1 MRNPLHKRFPRDL
14 RDEIGKYL
22 VIFLFLLGMISA
34 ASGFLVASGSMAAAY
49 DESFEKYHIEDGNFE
64 LAAEAEPELLDE
76 LEQEGEVTIYPN
88 WYVEEETKEVESTLR
103 IFKDRTEVDLICLMK
118 GKMPEKE
125 NEIAI
130 DRMYADN
137 NDLAV
142 GDRLTVGGK
151 ELEITGFV
159 ALSDYSALF
168 SNAQDMMFDAMKFG
182 VAVMTDEGMDDFGTD
197 KLHYSYSWLYETAP
211 ADDTEAKEMGEDF
224 MKIFSG
230 KAIVANFL
238 PQYRNQAIR
247 FTGDDIKGDNAAMTV
262 FLYLVM
268 VIISFIF
275 AITTSNTVMKESMVI
290 GTLRASGYSRGELLR
305 HYMTMPMLV
314 TLVAAIAGNILGYTW
329 MKGFFA
335 DMYYGSYSLPTYV
348 TLWNGDAFV
357 KTTIIPMIILFLI
370 TLAVLWEKL
379 SLSPLRFMR
388 RDLSR
393 RKKKKAFRLNTKIK
407 IMTRFRLR
415 IIFQNLPNYITIVI
429 GIFFANAILLFG
441 SMFGPLLDN
450 FEKDIT
456 GSMICE
462 RQYVLKLPVETAND
476 QAEKYCAGSLK
487 TLEDSL
493 QSEEITVYGVD
504 DDSRY
509 LELEK
514 QNEGIAVSNAY
525 AEKHKL
531 HVGDN
536 IILEQ
541 TYGEKEY
548 SFQVSE
554 IVYYPAALAI
564 FMPREEFNET
574 FDKDE
579 GYFNGY
585 FSNETLDDID
595 DRMIATVITK
605 DDLTK
610 TSRQLRI
617 SMGNLMVIFQAF
629 GVVMFMMII
638 YLLAKIIIEK
648 NAQSISMTKILGY
661 NNSEING
668 LYVTVTSIV
677 VLISIGVTIPLAN
690 YLMKTLCVVIFREY
704 SGYLAYHASYSV
716 FVEMLILGVAAYAV
730 VAWILMRKVKKV
742 PLAEALKNS
751 E

>member
-34 ASGFLVASGSMAAAY
+34 TSGFLVASGSMSAAY
-49 DESFEKYHIEDGNFE
+49 DESFEKYNIEDGNFE
-64 LAAEAEPELLDE
+64 LAAEAEPELLEE
-76 LEQEGEVTIYPN
+76 LEQEGKVTIYPN

-103 IFKDRTEVDLICLMK
+103 IFKDRTDVDLICLMK

-137 NDLAV
+137 NNLAV

-168 SNAQDMMFDAMKFG
+168 SNAQDMMFDAVKFG
-182 VAVMTDEGMDDFGTD
+182 VAIMTEEGMDDFGTD
-197 KLHYSYSWLYETAP
+197 KLHYSYSWLYEKAP

-348 TLWNGDAFV
+348 TLWNGEAFV

-370 TLAVLWEKL
+370 TLTVLWEKL

-462 RQYVLKLPVETAND
+462 RQYVLKMPVETAND

-493 QSEEITVYGVD
+493 QSEEITVYGVEE
-504 DDSRY
+504 DSRY

-514 QNEGIAVSNAY
+514 QDEGIAVSNAY

-536 IILEQ
+536 ITLKQ
-541 TYGEKEY
+541 TYGEREY

-564 FMPREEFNET
+564 FMPRAEYNEI

-579 GYFNGY
+579 EYFNGY
-585 FSNETLDDID
+585 FSNETLEDID

-716 FVEMLILGVAAYAV
+716 FLEMLILGVAAYAV

>member
-34 ASGFLVASGSMAAAY
+34 ASGFLVASGSMSAAY
-49 DESFEKYHIEDGNFE
+49 DESFEKYNIEDGNFE
-64 LAAEAEPELLDE
+64 LAAEAEPELLEE
-76 LEQEGEVTIYPN
+76 LEQEGKVTIYPN
-88 WYVEEETKEVESTLR
+88 WYIEEETKEVESTLR
-103 IFKDRTEVDLICLMK
+103 IFKDRTDVDLICLMK

-197 KLHYSYSWLYETAP
+197 KLHYSYSWLYEKAP

-462 RQYVLKLPVETAND
+462 RQYVLKLPVETENS

-487 TLEDSL
+487 TLEGSL
-493 QSEEITVYGVD
+493 QSEEITVYGVEE
-504 DDSRY
+504 DSRY

-514 QNEGIAVSNAY
+514 QDEGIAVSNAY

-536 IILEQ
+536 ITLKQ
-541 TYGEKEY
+541 TYGEREY
-548 SFQVSE
+548 SFEVSE

-564 FMPREEFNET
+564 FMPRAEYNEI

-579 GYFNGY
+579 EYFNGY
-585 FSNETLDDID
+585 FSNETLEDID

>member
-22 VIFLFLLGMISA
+22 VIFLFLLGMIGA
-34 ASGFLVASGSMAAAY
+34 TSGFLVASGSMSAAY
-49 DESFEKYHIEDGNFE
+49 DESFEKYNIEDGNFE
-64 LAAEAEPELLDE
+64 LAAEAEPELLEE
-76 LEQEGEVTIYPN
+76 LEQEGKVKIYPN
-88 WYVEEETKEVESTLR
+88 WYIEEETKEVESTLR

-197 KLHYSYSWLYETAP
+197 KLHYSYSWLYEKAP

-450 FEKDIT
+450 FENDIT

-462 RQYVLKLPVETAND
+462 RQYVLKMPVETENS

-487 TLEDSL
+487 TLEGSL
-493 QSEEITVYGVD
+493 QSEEITVYGVEE
-504 DDSRY
+504 DSRY

-514 QNEGIAVSNAY
+514 QDEGIAVSNAY

-536 IILEQ
+536 ITLKQ
-541 TYGEKEY
+541 TYGEREY
-548 SFQVSE
+548 SFEVSE
-554 IVYYPAALAI
+554 IVYYPAAHAI
-564 FMPREEFNET
+564 FMPRAEYNEI

-579 GYFNGY
+579 EYFNGY
-585 FSNETLDDID
+585 FSNETLEDID

-617 SMGNLMVIFQAF
+617 SMGNMMVIFQVF

>member
-64 LAAEAEPELLDE
+64 LAAEAEPELLEE

-348 TLWNGDAFV
+348 TLWNGEAFV

-370 TLAVLWEKL
+370 TLTVLWEKL

-415 IIFQNLPNYITIVI
+415 IIFQNLPNYITIVV

-704 SGYLAYHASYSV
+704 SGYLAYHASYYV
-716 FVEMLILGVAAYAV
+716 FLEMLILGVAAYAV

-742 PLAEALKNS
+742 PLAEALKNN

>member
-34 ASGFLVASGSMAAAY
+34 TSGFLVASGSMSAAY
-49 DESFEKYHIEDGNFE
+49 DESFEKYNIEDGNFE
-64 LAAEAEPELLDE
+64 LAAEAEPELLEE
-76 LEQEGEVTIYPN
+76 LEREGKVKIYPN
-88 WYVEEETKEVESTLR
+88 WYIEEETKEVESTLR

-197 KLHYSYSWLYETAP
+197 KLHYSYSWLYEKAP

-290 GTLRASGYSRGELLR
+290 GTLRASGYSRGELLG

-450 FEKDIT
+450 FENDIT

-462 RQYVLKLPVETAND
+462 RQYVLKMPVETENS

-487 TLEDSL
+487 TLEGSL
-493 QSEEITVYGVD
+493 QSEEITVYGVEE
-504 DDSRY
+504 DSRY

-514 QNEGIAVSNAY
+514 QDEGIAVSNAY

-536 IILEQ
+536 ITLKQ
-541 TYGEKEY
+541 TYGEREY
-548 SFQVSE
+548 SFEVSE

-564 FMPREEFNET
+564 FMPRAEYNEI

-579 GYFNGY
+579 EYFNGY
-585 FSNETLDDID
+585 FSNETLEDID

-617 SMGNLMVIFQAF
+617 SMGNMMVIFQVF

>member
-64 LAAEAEPELLDE
+64 LAAEAEPELLEE

-103 IFKDRTEVDLICLMK
+103 IFKDRTDVDLVCLMK

-137 NDLAV
+137 NNLAV

-168 SNAQDMMFDAMKFG
+168 SNAQDMMFDAVKFG
-182 VAVMTDEGMDDFGTD
+182 VAIMTEEGMDDFGTD
-197 KLHYSYSWLYETAP
+197 KLHYSYSWLYEKAP

-415 IIFQNLPNYITIVI
+415 IIFQNLPNYITIVV

-462 RQYVLKLPVETAND
+462 KQYVLKMPVETENS

-487 TLEDSL
+487 TLEGSL
-493 QSEEITVYGVD
+493 QSEEITVYGVEE
-504 DDSRY
+504 DSRY

-514 QNEGIAVSNAY
+514 QDEGIAVSNAY

-536 IILEQ
+536 ITLKQ
-541 TYGEKEY
+541 TYGEREY
-548 SFQVSE
+548 SFEVSE

-564 FMPREEFNET
+564 FMPRAEYNEI

-579 GYFNGY
+579 EYFNGY
-585 FSNETLDDID
+585 FSNETLEDID

-716 FVEMLILGVAAYAV
+716 FAEMLLLGVAAYAV

>member
-14 RDEIGKYL
+14 REEIGKYL
-22 VIFLFLLGMISA
+22 VIFLFLLGMIGA
-34 ASGFLVASGSMAAAY
+34 TSGFLVASGSMSAAY
-49 DESFEKYHIEDGNFE
+49 DDSFEKYNIEDGNFE
-64 LAAEAEPELLDE
+64 LAAEAEPELLEE
-76 LEQEGEVTIYPN
+76 LEQKGEVRIYPN
-88 WYVEEETKEVESTLR
+88 WYIEEETAEVESTLR
-103 IFKDRTEVDLICLMK
+103 IFEDRTDVDLVCLMK
-118 GKMPEKE
+118 GRMPEKD

-137 NDLAV
+137 NDLTI
-142 GDRLTVGGK
+142 GDRLTVGGR
-151 ELEITGFV
+151 ELEVTGLV

-168 SNAQDMMFDAMKFG
+168 SNAQDMMFDAMQFG
-182 VAVMTDEGMDDFGTD
+182 VAIMTEAGVDDFGTD
-197 KLHYSYSWLYETAP
+197 KLHYSYSWLYEKAP

-224 MKIFSG
+224 LKTLSG
-230 KAIVANFL
+230 KAVVTNFL

-247 FTGDDIKGDNAAMTV
+247 FTGDDIKGDNMAMTV

-268 VIISFIF
+268 VIISFVF

-314 TLVAAIAGNILGYTW
+314 TLVAAIIGNVLGYTW

-348 TLWNGDAFV
+348 TLWNGEAFV
-357 KTTIIPMIILFLI
+357 KTTIIPLIILFLI
-370 TLAVLWEKL
+370 TFFVLWEKL

-393 RKKKKAFRLNTKIK
+393 RKKKKAFRLNTGIR

-441 SMFGPLLDN
+441 CMFGPLLDN

-456 GSMICE
+456 GNLICE
-462 RQYVLKLPVETAND
+462 QQYVLKMPVETENS
-476 QAEKYCAGSLK
+476 QAEEYCAGSLK

-493 QSEEITVYGVD
+493 KSEEITVYGVEK
-504 DDSRY
+504 DSRY
-509 LELEK
+509 LDLK
-514 QNEGIAVSNAY
+514 KPDEGVAVSNAY

-531 HVGDN
+531 HTGDS
-536 IILEQ
+536 ITLKE
-541 TYGEKEY
+541 TYGEREY

-554 IVYYPAALAI
+554 ILYYPAALAI
-564 FMPREEFNET
+564 FMPREEFNEI

-579 GYFNGY
+579 EYFNGY

-595 DRMIATVITK
+595 DRMVATVITK

-610 TSRQLRI
+610 TSRQLRL
-617 SMGNLMVIFQAF
+617 SMGNMMVIFLVF
-629 GVVMFMMII
+629 GVIMFMMII

-661 NNSEING
+661 NDYEING

-677 VLISIGVTIPLAN
+677 VLLSIVVTIPLAN
-690 YLMKTLCVVIFREY
+690 YLMKTLCVAIFREY
-704 SGYLAYHASYSV
+704 AGYLAYHVSYSV
-716 FVEMLILGVAAYAV
+716 FVEMLLLGIAAYAV
-730 VAWILMRKVKKV
+730 VAWVLMRKVKRI
-742 PLAEALKNS
+742 PLAEALKNN

>member
-34 ASGFLVASGSMAAAY
+34 TSGFLVASGSMSAAY
-49 DESFEKYHIEDGNFE
+49 DESFEKYNIEDGNFE
-64 LAAEAEPELLDE
+64 LAAEAEPELLEE
-76 LEQEGEVTIYPN
+76 LEQEGKVTIYPN
-88 WYVEEETKEVESTLR
+88 WYIEEETKEVESTLR
-103 IFKDRTEVDLICLMK
+103 IFKDRTDVDLICLMK

-197 KLHYSYSWLYETAP
+197 KLHYSYSWLYEKAP

-348 TLWNGDAFV
+348 TLWNGEAFV

-450 FEKDIT
+450 FENDIT

-462 RQYVLKLPVETAND
+462 RQYVLKMPVETAND

-504 DDSRY
+504 DDSHY

-536 IILEQ
+536 ITLKQ
-541 TYGEKEY
+541 TYGEREY
-548 SFQVSE
+548 SFEVSE

-564 FMPREEFNET
+564 FMPRAEYNEI

-585 FSNETLDDID
+585 FSNETLEDID

-716 FVEMLILGVAAYAV
+716 FAEMLLLGVAAYAV

>member
-34 ASGFLVASGSMAAAY
+34 TSGFLVASGSMSAAY
-49 DESFEKYHIEDGNFE
+49 DESFEKYNIEDGNFE
-64 LAAEAEPELLDE
+64 LAAEAEPELLEE
-76 LEQEGEVTIYPN
+76 LEQEGKVTIYPN

-103 IFKDRTEVDLICLMK
+103 IFKDRTDVDLICLMK

-137 NDLAV
+137 NNLAV

-168 SNAQDMMFDAMKFG
+168 SNAQDMMFDAVKFG
-182 VAVMTDEGMDDFGTD
+182 VAIMTEEGMDDFGTD
-197 KLHYSYSWLYETAP
+197 KLHYSYSWLYEKAP

-348 TLWNGDAFV
+348 TLWNGEAFV

-370 TLAVLWEKL
+370 TLTVLWEKL

-462 RQYVLKLPVETAND
+462 RQYVLKMPVETAND

-493 QSEEITVYGVD
+493 QSEEITVYGVEE
-504 DDSRY
+504 DSRY

-514 QNEGIAVSNAY
+514 QDEGIAVSNAY

-536 IILEQ
+536 ITLKQ
-541 TYGEKEY
+541 TYGEREY

-564 FMPREEFNET
+564 FMPRAEYNEI

-579 GYFNGY
+579 EYFNGY
-585 FSNETLDDID
+585 FSNETLEDID

-690 YLMKTLCVVIFREY
+690 YLMKTLCIVIFREY

>member
-34 ASGFLVASGSMAAAY
+34 ASGCLVASGSMSAAY
-49 DESFEKYHIEDGNFE
+49 DESFEKYNIEDGNFE
-64 LAAEAEPELLDE
+64 LAAEAEPELLEE
-76 LEQEGEVTIYPN
+76 LEQEGKVTIYPN
-88 WYVEEETKEVESTLR
+88 WYIEEETKEVESTLR
-103 IFKDRTEVDLICLMK
+103 IFKDRTDVDLICLMK

-137 NDLAV
+137 NGLAV

-197 KLHYSYSWLYETAP
+197 KLHYSYSWLYEKAP

-348 TLWNGDAFV
+348 TLWNGEAFV

-370 TLAVLWEKL
+370 TLTVLWEKL

-415 IIFQNLPNYITIVI
+415 IIFQNLPNYITIVV

-462 RQYVLKLPVETAND
+462 RQYVLKMPVETAND

-504 DDSRY
+504 DDSHY

-585 FSNETLDDID
+585 FSNETLEDID

-716 FVEMLILGVAAYAV
+716 FAEMLLLGVAAYAV

>member
-34 ASGFLVASGSMAAAY
+34 TSGFLVASGSMSAAY
-49 DESFEKYHIEDGNFE
+49 DESFEKYNIEDGNFE
-64 LAAEAEPELLDE
+64 LAAEAEPELLEE
-76 LEQEGEVTIYPN
+76 LEQEGKVTIYPN
-88 WYVEEETKEVESTLR
+88 WYIEEETKEVESTLR
-103 IFKDRTEVDLICLMK
+103 IFKDRTDVDLICLMK

-197 KLHYSYSWLYETAP
+197 KLHYSYSWLYEKAP

-314 TLVAAIAGNILGYTW
+314 TLVAAIVGNILGYTW

-348 TLWNGDAFV
+348 TLWNGEAFV

-450 FEKDIT
+450 FENDIT

-462 RQYVLKLPVETAND
+462 RQYVLKMPVETAND

-504 DDSRY
+504 DDSHY

-536 IILEQ
+536 ITLKQ
-541 TYGEKEY
+541 TYGEREY
-548 SFQVSE
+548 SFEVSE

-564 FMPREEFNET
+564 FMPRAEYNEI

-585 FSNETLDDID
+585 FSNETLEDID

-716 FVEMLILGVAAYAV
+716 FAEMLLLGVAAYAV

>member
-34 ASGFLVASGSMAAAY
+34 TSGFLVASGSMSAAY
-49 DESFEKYHIEDGNFE
+49 DESFEKYNIEDGNFE
-64 LAAEAEPELLDE
+64 LAAEAEPELLEE
-76 LEQEGEVTIYPN
+76 LEQEGKVTIYPN
-88 WYVEEETKEVESTLR
+88 WYIEEETKEVESTLR
-103 IFKDRTEVDLICLMK
+103 IFKDRTDVDLICLMK

-197 KLHYSYSWLYETAP
+197 KLHYSYSWLYEKAP

-348 TLWNGDAFV
+348 TLWNGEAFV

-415 IIFQNLPNYITIVI
+415 IIFQNLPNYITIVV

-462 RQYVLKLPVETAND
+462 RQYVLKMPVETAND

-504 DDSRY
+504 DDSHY

-536 IILEQ
+536 ITLKQ
-541 TYGEKEY
+541 TYGEREY
-548 SFQVSE
+548 SFEVSE

-564 FMPREEFNET
+564 FMPRAEYNEI

-585 FSNETLDDID
+585 FSNETLEDID

-716 FVEMLILGVAAYAV
+716 FAEMLLLGVAAYAV

>member
-34 ASGFLVASGSMAAAY
+34 TSGFLVASGSMSAAY
-49 DESFEKYHIEDGNFE
+49 DESFEKYNIEDGNFE
-64 LAAEAEPELLDE
+64 LAAEAEPELLEE
-76 LEQEGEVTIYPN
+76 LEQEGKVTIYPN
-88 WYVEEETKEVESTLR
+88 WYIEEETKEVESTLR
-103 IFKDRTEVDLICLMK
+103 IFKDRTDVDLICLMK

-142 GDRLTVGGK
+142 GDRLTVGRK

-182 VAVMTDEGMDDFGTD
+182 VAVVTEEGMDDFGTD
-197 KLHYSYSWLYETAP
+197 KLHYSYSWLYEMAP

-224 MKIFSG
+224 LKVLSG
-230 KAIVANFL
+230 KAIVTNFL
-238 PQYRNQAIR
+238 PQYRNQAIH
-247 FTGDDIKGDNAAMTV
+247 FTGDDIKGDNASMTV

-348 TLWNGDAFV
+348 TLWNGEAFV

-370 TLAVLWEKL
+370 TLSVLWEKL

-441 SMFGPLLDN
+441 CMFAPLLDN

-462 RQYVLKLPVETAND
+462 RQYVLKMPVETENS

-487 TLEDSL
+487 TLESSL
-493 QSEEITVYGVD
+493 KSEEITVYGVE

-514 QNEGIAVSNAY
+514 QDEGIAVSNAY

-536 IILEQ
+536 ITLKQ

>member
-14 RDEIGKYL
+14 RDELGKYL
-22 VIFLFLLGMISA
+22 VLFLFLLGMISA
-34 ASGFLVASGSMAAAY
+34 TSGFLVASGSMSTAY
-49 DESFEKYHIEDGNFE
+49 DESFEKYNIEDGNFE

-76 LEQEGEVTIYPN
+76 LEQEGEVKIYPN
-88 WYVEEETKEVESTLR
+88 WYIEEATKEVESTLR
-103 IFKDRTEVDLICLMK
+103 IFRDRTEVDLVCLMK

-182 VAVMTDEGMDDFGTD
+182 VAIMTEKGIDDFGTD
-197 KLHYSYSWLYETAP
+197 KLHYSYSWLYEKAP

-224 MKIFSG
+224 LKLLSG
-230 KAIVANFL
+230 KAIVTNFL
-238 PQYRNQAIR
+238 PQYRNQAIQ
-247 FTGDDIKGDNAAMTV
+247 FTGDDIKGDNASMTV

-314 TLVAAIAGNILGYTW
+314 TLVAAIAGNVLGYTW

-348 TLWNGDAFV
+348 TLWNGEAFV
-357 KTTIIPMIILFLI
+357 KTTIVPMIILFLI
-370 TLAVLWEKL
+370 ILTVLWEKL

-441 SMFGPLLDN
+441 CMFAPLLDN

-456 GSMICE
+456 GSLICE
-462 RQYVLKLPVETAND
+462 RQYVLKMPVETENS

-487 TLEDSL
+487 TLEGRL
-493 QSEEITVYGVD
+493 KSEEITVYGVEE
-504 DDSRY
+504 DSRY

-514 QNEGIAVSNAY
+514 QEEGIAVSNAY
-525 AEKHKL
+525 AEKHQL
-531 HVGDN
+531 RVGDN
-536 IILEQ
+536 ITLKQ

-554 IVYYPAALAI
+554 ILYYPAALAI

-617 SMGNLMVIFQAF
+617 SMGNMMVIFQVF
-629 GVVMFMMII
+629 GVIMFMMII

-716 FVEMLILGVAAYAV
+716 FAEMLFLGIAAYAV

>member
-34 ASGFLVASGSMAAAY
+34 TSGFLVASGSMSAAY
-49 DESFEKYHIEDGNFE
+49 DESFEKYNIEDGNFE
-64 LAAEAEPELLDE
+64 LAAEAEPELLEE
-76 LEQEGEVTIYPN
+76 LEQEGKVTIYPN
-88 WYVEEETKEVESTLR
+88 WYIEEETKEVESTLR
-103 IFKDRTEVDLICLMK
+103 IFKDRTDVDLVCLMK
-118 GKMPEKE
+118 GRMPEKE

-142 GDRLTVGGK
+142 GDRLTVGRK

-182 VAVMTDEGMDDFGTD
+182 VAVVTEEGMDDFGTD
-197 KLHYSYSWLYETAP
+197 KLHYSYSWLYEKAP

-224 MKIFSG
+224 LKILSG
-230 KAIVANFL
+230 KAIVTNFL
-238 PQYRNQAIR
+238 PQYRNQAIH
-247 FTGDDIKGDNAAMTV
+247 FTGDDIKGDNASMTV

-348 TLWNGDAFV
+348 TLWNGEAFV

-415 IIFQNLPNYITIVI
+415 IIFQNLPNYITIVV

-462 RQYVLKLPVETAND
+462 RQYVLKMPVETAND

-514 QNEGIAVSNAY
+514 QDEGIAVSNAY

-536 IILEQ
+536 ITLKQ

-617 SMGNLMVIFQAF
+617 SMGNLMVIFQVF

-716 FVEMLILGVAAYAV
+716 FVEMLLLGVAAYAV

>member
-34 ASGFLVASGSMAAAY
+34 TSGFLVASGSMSAAY
-49 DESFEKYHIEDGNFE
+49 DESFEKYNIEDGNFE
-64 LAAEAEPELLDE
+64 LAAEAEPELLEE
-76 LEQEGEVTIYPN
+76 LEQEGKVTIYPN
-88 WYVEEETKEVESTLR
+88 WYIEEETKEVESTLR
-103 IFKDRTEVDLICLMK
+103 IFKDRTDVDLICLMK

-197 KLHYSYSWLYETAP
+197 KLHYSYSWLYEKAP

-348 TLWNGDAFV
+348 TLWNGEAFV

-370 TLAVLWEKL
+370 TLTVLWEKL

-415 IIFQNLPNYITIVI
+415 IIFQNLPNYITIVV

-462 RQYVLKLPVETAND
+462 RQYVLKMPVETAND

-493 QSEEITVYGVD
+493 KSEEITVYGVD
-504 DDSRY
+504 DDSHY

-585 FSNETLDDID
+585 FSNETLEDID

>member
-1 MRNPLHKRFPRDL
+1 M
-14 RDEIGKYL
+14 
-22 VIFLFLLGMISA
+22 S
-34 ASGFLVASGSMAAAY
+34 AAY
-49 DESFEKYHIEDGNFE
+49 DESFEKYNIEDGNFE
-64 LAAEAEPELLDE
+64 LAAEAEPELLEE
-76 LEQEGEVTIYPN
+76 LEQEGKVTIYPN
-88 WYVEEETKEVESTLR
+88 WYIEEETKEVESTLR
-103 IFKDRTEVDLICLMK
+103 IFKDRTDVDLICLMK

-197 KLHYSYSWLYETAP
+197 KLHYSYSWLYEKAP

-348 TLWNGDAFV
+348 TLWNGEAFV

-370 TLAVLWEKL
+370 TLTVLWEKL

-415 IIFQNLPNYITIVI
+415 IIFQNLPNYITIVV

-462 RQYVLKLPVETAND
+462 RQYVLKMPVETAND

-504 DDSRY
+504 DDSHY

-585 FSNETLDDID
+585 FSNETLEDID

-716 FVEMLILGVAAYAV
+716 FAEMLLLGVAAYAV

>member
-34 ASGFLVASGSMAAAY
+34 TSGFLVASGSMSAAY
-49 DESFEKYHIEDGNFE
+49 DESFEKYNIEDGNFE
-64 LAAEAEPELLDE
+64 LAAEAEPELLEE
-76 LEQEGEVTIYPN
+76 LEQEGKVTIYPN

-103 IFKDRTEVDLICLMK
+103 IFKDRTDVDLICLMK

-450 FEKDIT
+450 FENDIT

-462 RQYVLKLPVETAND
+462 RQYVLKMPVETENS

-487 TLEDSL
+487 TLEGSL
-493 QSEEITVYGVD
+493 QSEEITVYGVEE
-504 DDSRY
+504 DSRY

-514 QNEGIAVSNAY
+514 QDEGIAVSNAY

-536 IILEQ
+536 ITLKQ
-541 TYGEKEY
+541 TYGEREY
-548 SFQVSE
+548 SFEVSE

-564 FMPREEFNET
+564 FMPRAEYNEI

-579 GYFNGY
+579 EYFNGY
-585 FSNETLDDID
+585 FSNETLEDID

-716 FVEMLILGVAAYAV
+716 FAEMLLLGVAAYAV

>member
-34 ASGFLVASGSMAAAY
+34 TSGFLVASGSMSAAY
-49 DESFEKYHIEDGNFE
+49 DESFEKYNIEDGNFE
-64 LAAEAEPELLDE
+64 LAAEAEPELLEE
-76 LEQEGEVTIYPN
+76 LEQEGKVTIYPN

-103 IFKDRTEVDLICLMK
+103 IFKDRTDVDLICLMK

-197 KLHYSYSWLYETAP
+197 KLHYSYSWLYEKAP

-348 TLWNGDAFV
+348 TLWNGEAFV

-370 TLAVLWEKL
+370 TLTVLWEKL

-450 FEKDIT
+450 FENDIT

-462 RQYVLKLPVETAND
+462 RQYVLKMPVETENS

-487 TLEDSL
+487 TLEGSL
-493 QSEEITVYGVD
+493 QSEEITVYGVEE
-504 DDSRY
+504 DSRY

-514 QNEGIAVSNAY
+514 QDEGIAVSNAY

-536 IILEQ
+536 ITLKQ
-541 TYGEKEY
+541 TYGEREY
-548 SFQVSE
+548 SFEVSE

-564 FMPREEFNET
+564 FMPRAEYNEI

-579 GYFNGY
+579 EYFNGY
-585 FSNETLDDID
+585 FSNETLEDID

-690 YLMKTLCVVIFREY
+690 YLMKTLCIVIFREY

>member
-14 RDEIGKYL
+14 RDELGKYL
-22 VIFLFLLGMISA
+22 VLFLFLLGMISA
-34 ASGFLVASGSMAAAY
+34 TSGFLVASGSMSTAY
-49 DESFEKYHIEDGNFE
+49 DESFEKYNIEDGNFE

-76 LEQEGEVTIYPN
+76 LEQEGEVKIYPN
-88 WYVEEETKEVESTLR
+88 WYIEEATKEVESTLR
-103 IFKDRTEVDLICLMK
+103 IFRDRTEVDLVCLMK

-182 VAVMTDEGMDDFGTD
+182 VAIMTEKGIDDFGTD
-197 KLHYSYSWLYETAP
+197 KLHYSYSWLYEKAP

-224 MKIFSG
+224 LKLLSG
-230 KAIVANFL
+230 KAIVTNFL
-238 PQYRNQAIR
+238 PQYRNQAIQ
-247 FTGDDIKGDNAAMTV
+247 FTGDDIKGDNASMTV

-314 TLVAAIAGNILGYTW
+314 TLVAAIAGNVLGYTW

-348 TLWNGDAFV
+348 TLWNGEAFV
-357 KTTIIPMIILFLI
+357 KTTIVPMIILFLI
-370 TLAVLWEKL
+370 ILTVLWEKL

-441 SMFGPLLDN
+441 CMFAPLLDN

-456 GSMICE
+456 GSLICE
-462 RQYVLKLPVETAND
+462 RQYVLKMPVETENS

-487 TLEDSL
+487 TLEGRL
-493 QSEEITVYGVD
+493 KSEEITVYGVEE
-504 DDSRY
+504 DSRY

-514 QNEGIAVSNAY
+514 QEEGIAVSNAY
-525 AEKHKL
+525 AEKHQL
-531 HVGDN
+531 RVGDN
-536 IILEQ
+536 ITLKQ

-554 IVYYPAALAI
+554 ILYYPAALAI

-716 FVEMLILGVAAYAV
+716 FAEMLFLGVAAYAV

>member
-14 RDEIGKYL
+14 REEIGKYL
-22 VIFLFLLGMISA
+22 VIFLFLLGMIGA
-34 ASGFLVASGSMAAAY
+34 TSGFLVASGSMSAAY
-49 DESFEKYHIEDGNFE
+49 DESFEKYNIEDGNFE
-64 LAAEAEPELLDE
+64 LASEAEPELLEE
-76 LEQEGEVTIYPN
+76 LEQKGEVRIYPN
-88 WYVEEETKEVESTLR
+88 WYIEEETAEVESTLR
-103 IFKDRTEVDLICLMK
+103 IFKDRRDVDLVCLMK
-118 GKMPEKE
+118 GRMPEKD

-142 GDRLTVGGK
+142 GEPLTVGGR
-151 ELEITGFV
+151 ELEVTGLV

-168 SNAQDMMFDAMKFG
+168 SNAQDMMFDAMQFG
-182 VAVMTDEGMDDFGTD
+182 VAIMTEAGVDDFGTD
-197 KLHYSYSWLYETAP
+197 KLHYSYSWLYEKAP

-224 MKIFSG
+224 LKTLSS
-230 KAIVANFL
+230 KAVVTNFL

-247 FTGDDIKGDNAAMTV
+247 FTGDDIKGDNMAMTV

-268 VIISFIF
+268 VIISFVF

-314 TLVAAIAGNILGYTW
+314 TMVAAIVGNILGYTW

-348 TLWNGDAFV
+348 TLWNGEAFV
-357 KTTIIPMIILFLI
+357 KTTIIPLIILFLI
-370 TLAVLWEKL
+370 TFFVLWEKL

-393 RKKKKAFRLNTKIK
+393 RKKKKAFRLNTGIR

-441 SMFGPLLDN
+441 CMFGPLLDN

-456 GSMICE
+456 GNLICE
-462 RQYVLKLPVETAND
+462 QQYVLKMPVETENS
-476 QAEKYCAGSLK
+476 QAEEYCAGSLK

-493 QSEEITVYGVD
+493 KSEEITVYGVEE
-504 DDSRY
+504 DSRY
-509 LELEK
+509 LDLK
-514 QNEGIAVSNAY
+514 KLDEGVAVSNAY

-531 HVGDN
+531 HTGDS
-536 IILEQ
+536 ITLKE
-541 TYGEKEY
+541 TYGEREY

-554 IVYYPAALAI
+554 ILYYPAALAI
-564 FMPREEFNET
+564 FMPREEFNEI

-579 GYFNGY
+579 EYFNGY
-585 FSNETLDDID
+585 FSNEALDDID
-595 DRMIATVITK
+595 DRMVATVITK

-610 TSRQLRI
+610 TSRQLRL
-617 SMGNLMVIFQAF
+617 SMGNMMVIFLVF
-629 GVVMFMMII
+629 GVIMFMMII

-661 NNSEING
+661 NDYEING

-677 VLISIGVTIPLAN
+677 VLMSIVVTIPVAN
-690 YLMKTLCVVIFREY
+690 YLMKTLCVAIFREY
-704 SGYLAYHASYSV
+704 AGYLAYHVSYSV
-716 FVEMLILGVAAYAV
+716 FVEMLFLGIAAYAA
-730 VAWILMRKVKKV
+730 VAWVLMRKVRRI
-742 PLAEALKNS
+742 PLAEALKNN

>member
-1 MRNPLHKRFPRDL
+1 
-14 RDEIGKYL
+14 
-22 VIFLFLLGMISA
+22 
-34 ASGFLVASGSMAAAY
+34 
-49 DESFEKYHIEDGNFE
+49 
-64 LAAEAEPELLDE
+64 
-76 LEQEGEVTIYPN
+76 
-88 WYVEEETKEVESTLR
+88 
-103 IFKDRTEVDLICLMK
+103 
-118 GKMPEKE
+118 
-125 NEIAI
+125 
-130 DRMYADN
+130 
-137 NDLAV
+137 
-142 GDRLTVGGK
+142 
-151 ELEITGFV
+151 
-159 ALSDYSALF
+159 
-168 SNAQDMMFDAMKFG
+168 
-182 VAVMTDEGMDDFGTD
+182 
-197 KLHYSYSWLYETAP
+197 
-211 ADDTEAKEMGEDF
+211 
-224 MKIFSG
+224 
-230 KAIVANFL
+230 
-238 PQYRNQAIR
+238 
-247 FTGDDIKGDNAAMTV
+247 
-262 FLYLVM
+262 
-268 VIISFIF
+268 
-275 AITTSNTVMKESMVI
+275 MVI

-348 TLWNGDAFV
+348 TLWNGEAFV

-370 TLAVLWEKL
+370 TLTVLWEKL

-415 IIFQNLPNYITIVI
+415 IIFQNLPNYITIVV

-462 RQYVLKLPVETAND
+462 RQYVLKMPVETAND

-536 IILEQ
+536 ITLKQ

-548 SFQVSE
+548 SFRVSE

-704 SGYLAYHASYSV
+704 SGYLAYHASYYV
-716 FVEMLILGVAAYAV
+716 FLEMLILGVAAYAA

-742 PLAEALKNS
+742 PLAEALKNN

>member
-103 IFKDRTEVDLICLMK
+103 IFKDRTEVDLVCLMK

-197 KLHYSYSWLYETAP
+197 KLHYSYSWLYEKAP

-290 GTLRASGYSRGELLR
+290 GTLRASGYSRGELLG

-462 RQYVLKLPVETAND
+462 RQYVLKMPVETAND

-487 TLEDSL
+487 TLEDNL

-514 QNEGIAVSNAY
+514 QDEGIAVSNAY

-617 SMGNLMVIFQAF
+617 SMGNMMVIFQVF

>member
-34 ASGFLVASGSMAAAY
+34 ASGFLVASGSMATAY
-49 DESFEKYHIEDGNFE
+49 DESFEKYNIEDGNFE
-64 LAAEAEPELLDE
+64 LAAEAEPELLEE
-76 LEQEGEVTIYPN
+76 LEQEGEVKLYPN

-103 IFKDRTEVDLICLMK
+103 IFKDRTDVDLVCLMK
-118 GKMPEKE
+118 GKMPEKA

-137 NDLAV
+137 NELAV

-168 SNAQDMMFDAMKFG
+168 SNAQDMMFDAVKFG
-182 VAVMTDEGMDDFGTD
+182 VAIMTEEGMDDFGTD
-197 KLHYSYSWLYETAP
+197 KLHYSYSWLYEKAP

-224 MKIFSG
+224 MKILSG
-230 KAIVANFL
+230 KAIVTNFL
-238 PQYRNQAIR
+238 PQYRNQAIQ
-247 FTGDDIKGDNAAMTV
+247 FTGDDIKGDNASMTV

-314 TLVAAIAGNILGYTW
+314 TLVAAIAGNVLGYTW

-348 TLWNGDAFV
+348 TRWNGDAFV
-357 KTTIIPMIILFLI
+357 KTTVVPMIILFLI
-370 TLAVLWEKL
+370 TLVVLWEKL

-429 GIFFANAILLFG
+429 GIFFANAILLYG
-441 SMFGPLLDN
+441 SMFNPLLDN

-462 RQYVLKLPVETAND
+462 RQYVLKMPVETENS

-493 QSEEITVYGVD
+493 KSEEITVYGVEE
-504 DDSRY
+504 DSKY
-509 LELEK
+509 LKLEK
-514 QNEGIAVSNAY
+514 QGEGIAVSNAY

-531 HVGDN
+531 HVGDD
-536 IILEQ
+536 ITLKQ

-554 IVYYPAALAI
+554 ILYYPAALAI
-564 FMPREEFNET
+564 FMPRSEYNEI

-579 GYFNGY
+579 EYFNGY
-585 FSNETLDDID
+585 FSNEELEDID

-617 SMGNLMVIFQAF
+617 SMGNLMVIFQVF

-661 NNSEING
+661 NNGEISG

-690 YLMKTLCVVIFREY
+690 YLMKTLCAVIFREY
-704 SGYLAYHASYSV
+704 SGYLAYHVSYSV
-716 FVEMLILGVAAYAV
+716 FAEMLILGVAAYAV

-742 PLAEALKNS
+742 PLAEALKNN

>member
-34 ASGFLVASGSMAAAY
+34 ASGFLVASGSMSAAY
-49 DESFEKYHIEDGNFE
+49 DESFEKYNIEDGNFE
-64 LAAEAEPELLDE
+64 LAAEAEPELLEE
-76 LEQEGEVTIYPN
+76 LEQEGKVTIYPN
-88 WYVEEETKEVESTLR
+88 WYIEEETKEVESTLR
-103 IFKDRTEVDLICLMK
+103 IFKDRTDVDLICLMK

-197 KLHYSYSWLYETAP
+197 KLHYSYSWLYEKAP

-348 TLWNGDAFV
+348 TLWNGEAFV

-415 IIFQNLPNYITIVI
+415 IIFQNLPNYITIVV

-462 RQYVLKLPVETAND
+462 RQYVLKMPVETAND

-504 DDSRY
+504 DDSHY

-536 IILEQ
+536 ITLKQ
-541 TYGEKEY
+541 TYGEREY
-548 SFQVSE
+548 SFEVSE

-564 FMPREEFNET
+564 FMPRAEYNEI

-585 FSNETLDDID
+585 FSNETLEDID

>member
-34 ASGFLVASGSMAAAY
+34 TSGFLVASGSMSAAY
-49 DESFEKYHIEDGNFE
+49 DESFEKYNIEDGNFE
-64 LAAEAEPELLDE
+64 LAAEAEPELLEE
-76 LEQEGEVTIYPN
+76 LEQEGKVTIYPN
-88 WYVEEETKEVESTLR
+88 WYIEEATKEVESTLR
-103 IFKDRTEVDLICLMK
+103 IFRDRTEVDLVCLMK

-197 KLHYSYSWLYETAP
+197 KLHYSYSWLYEKAP

-290 GTLRASGYSRGELLR
+290 GTLRASGYSRGELLG

-462 RQYVLKLPVETAND
+462 RQYVLKMPVETAND

-487 TLEDSL
+487 TLEDNL

-514 QNEGIAVSNAY
+514 QDEGIAVSNAY

-617 SMGNLMVIFQAF
+617 SMGNMMVIFQVF

>member
-14 RDEIGKYL
+14 RDELGKYL
-22 VIFLFLLGMISA
+22 VLFLFLLGMISA
-34 ASGFLVASGSMAAAY
+34 TSGFLVASGSMSTAY
-49 DESFEKYHIEDGNFE
+49 DESFEKYNIEDGNFE

-76 LEQEGEVTIYPN
+76 LEQEGEVKIYPN
-88 WYVEEETKEVESTLR
+88 WYIEEATKEVESTLR
-103 IFKDRTEVDLICLMK
+103 IFRDRTEVDLVCLMK

-182 VAVMTDEGMDDFGTD
+182 VAIMTEKGIDDFGTD
-197 KLHYSYSWLYETAP
+197 KLHYSYSWLYEKAP

-224 MKIFSG
+224 LKLLSG
-230 KAIVANFL
+230 KAIVTNFL
-238 PQYRNQAIR
+238 PQYRNQAIQ
-247 FTGDDIKGDNAAMTV
+247 FTGDDIKGDNASMTV

-314 TLVAAIAGNILGYTW
+314 TLVAAIAGNVLGYTW

-348 TLWNGDAFV
+348 TLWNGEAFV
-357 KTTIIPMIILFLI
+357 KTTIVPMIILFLI
-370 TLAVLWEKL
+370 TLTVLWEKL

-441 SMFGPLLDN
+441 CMFAPLLDN

-456 GSMICE
+456 GSLICE
-462 RQYVLKLPVETAND
+462 QQYVLKMPVETENS

-487 TLEDSL
+487 TLEGRL
-493 QSEEITVYGVD
+493 KSEEITVYGVEE
-504 DDSRY
+504 DSRY

-514 QNEGIAVSNAY
+514 QEEGIAVSNAY
-525 AEKHKL
+525 AEKHQL
-531 HVGDN
+531 RVGDN
-536 IILEQ
+536 ITLKQ

-554 IVYYPAALAI
+554 ILYYPAALAI
-564 FMPREEFNET
+564 FMPRAEFNEI

-579 GYFNGY
+579 EYFNGY
-585 FSNETLDDID
+585 FSNEELEDID

-617 SMGNLMVIFQAF
+617 SMGNMMVIFQVF
-629 GVVMFMMII
+629 GVIMFMMII

-704 SGYLAYHASYSV
+704 SGYLAYHVSYSV
-716 FVEMLILGVAAYAV
+716 FAEMLFLGIAAYAV

>member
-14 RDEIGKYL
+14 RDELGKYL
-22 VIFLFLLGMISA
+22 VLFLFLLGMISA
-34 ASGFLVASGSMAAAY
+34 TSGFLVASGSMSTAY
-49 DESFEKYHIEDGNFE
+49 DESFEKYNIEDGNFE
-64 LAAEAEPELLDE
+64 LAAEAESELLDE
-76 LEQEGEVTIYPN
+76 LEQEGKVKIYPN
-88 WYVEEETKEVESTLR
+88 WYIEEATKEVESTLR
-103 IFKDRTEVDLICLMK
+103 IFRDRTEVDLVCLMK

-182 VAVMTDEGMDDFGTD
+182 VAIMTEKGIDDFGTD
-197 KLHYSYSWLYETAP
+197 KLHYSYSWLYEKAP

-224 MKIFSG
+224 LKLLSG
-230 KAIVANFL
+230 KAIVTNFL
-238 PQYRNQAIR
+238 PQYRNQAIQ
-247 FTGDDIKGDNAAMTV
+247 FTGDDIKGDNASMTV

-314 TLVAAIAGNILGYTW
+314 TLVAAIAGNVLGYTW

-348 TLWNGDAFV
+348 TLWNGEAFV
-357 KTTIIPMIILFLI
+357 KTTIVPMIILFLI
-370 TLAVLWEKL
+370 ILTVLWEKL

-441 SMFGPLLDN
+441 CMFAPLLDN

-456 GSMICE
+456 GSLICE
-462 RQYVLKLPVETAND
+462 RQYVLKMPVETENS

-487 TLEDSL
+487 TLEGRL
-493 QSEEITVYGVD
+493 KSEEITVYGVEE
-504 DDSRY
+504 DSRY

-514 QNEGIAVSNAY
+514 QDEGIAVSNAY
-525 AEKHKL
+525 AEKHQL
-531 HVGDN
+531 RVGDN
-536 IILEQ
+536 ITLKQ

-554 IVYYPAALAI
+554 ILYYPAALAI
-564 FMPREEFNET
+564 FMPRAEFNEI

-579 GYFNGY
+579 EYFNGY
-585 FSNETLDDID
+585 FSNEELEDID

-617 SMGNLMVIFQAF
+617 SMGNMMVIFQVF
-629 GVVMFMMII
+629 GVIMFMMII

-716 FVEMLILGVAAYAV
+716 FAEMLFLGIAAYAV

>member
-1 MRNPLHKRFPRDL
+1 
-14 RDEIGKYL
+14 
-22 VIFLFLLGMISA
+22 
-34 ASGFLVASGSMAAAY
+34 
-49 DESFEKYHIEDGNFE
+49 
-64 LAAEAEPELLDE
+64 
-76 LEQEGEVTIYPN
+76 
-88 WYVEEETKEVESTLR
+88 
-103 IFKDRTEVDLICLMK
+103 
-118 GKMPEKE
+118 
-125 NEIAI
+125 
-130 DRMYADN
+130 
-137 NDLAV
+137 
-142 GDRLTVGGK
+142 
-151 ELEITGFV
+151 
-159 ALSDYSALF
+159 
-168 SNAQDMMFDAMKFG
+168 
-182 VAVMTDEGMDDFGTD
+182 
-197 KLHYSYSWLYETAP
+197 
-211 ADDTEAKEMGEDF
+211 
-224 MKIFSG
+224 
-230 KAIVANFL
+230 
-238 PQYRNQAIR
+238 
-247 FTGDDIKGDNAAMTV
+247 
-262 FLYLVM
+262 
-268 VIISFIF
+268 
-275 AITTSNTVMKESMVI
+275 
-290 GTLRASGYSRGELLR
+290 
-305 HYMTMPMLV
+305 
-314 TLVAAIAGNILGYTW
+314 
-329 MKGFFA
+329 
-335 DMYYGSYSLPTYV
+335 
-348 TLWNGDAFV
+348 
-357 KTTIIPMIILFLI
+357 
-370 TLAVLWEKL
+370 
-379 SLSPLRFMR
+379 
-388 RDLSR
+388 
-393 RKKKKAFRLNTKIK
+393 
-407 IMTRFRLR
+407 MTRFRLR
-415 IIFQNLPNYITIVI
+415 IIFQNLPNYITIVV

-462 RQYVLKLPVETAND
+462 RQYVLKMPVETAND

-536 IILEQ
+536 ITLKQ

-716 FVEMLILGVAAYAV
+716 FVEMLLLGVAAYAV

>member
-22 VIFLFLLGMISA
+22 VIFLFLLGMIGA
-34 ASGFLVASGSMAAAY
+34 TSGFLVASGSMSAAY
-49 DESFEKYHIEDGNFE
+49 DESFEKYNIEDGNFE
-64 LAAEAEPELLDE
+64 LAAEAEPELLEE
-76 LEQEGEVTIYPN
+76 LEQEGKVKIYPN
-88 WYVEEETKEVESTLR
+88 WYIEEETKEVESTLR

-197 KLHYSYSWLYETAP
+197 KLHYSYSWLYEKAP

-450 FEKDIT
+450 FENDIT

-462 RQYVLKLPVETAND
+462 RQYVLKMPVETENS

-487 TLEDSL
+487 TLEGSL
-493 QSEEITVYGVD
+493 QSEEITVYGVEE
-504 DDSRY
+504 DSRY

-514 QNEGIAVSNAY
+514 QDEGIAVSNAY

-536 IILEQ
+536 ITLKQ
-541 TYGEKEY
+541 TYGEREY
-548 SFQVSE
+548 SFEVSE

-564 FMPREEFNET
+564 FMPRAEYNEI

-579 GYFNGY
+579 EYFNGY
-585 FSNETLDDID
+585 FSNETLEDID

-617 SMGNLMVIFQAF
+617 SMGNMMVIFQVF

>member
-14 RDEIGKYL
+14 RDELGKYL
-22 VIFLFLLGMISA
+22 VLFLFLLGMISA
-34 ASGFLVASGSMAAAY
+34 TSGFLVASGSMSTAY
-49 DESFEKYHIEDGNFE
+49 DESFEKYNIEDGNFE
-64 LAAEAEPELLDE
+64 LAAEAESELLDE
-76 LEQEGEVTIYPN
+76 LEQEGKVKIYPN
-88 WYVEEETKEVESTLR
+88 WYIEEATKEVESTLR
-103 IFKDRTEVDLICLMK
+103 IFRDRTEVDLVCLMK

-182 VAVMTDEGMDDFGTD
+182 VAIMTEKGIDDFGTD
-197 KLHYSYSWLYETAP
+197 KLHYSYSWLYEKAP

-224 MKIFSG
+224 LKLLSG
-230 KAIVANFL
+230 KAIVTNFL
-238 PQYRNQAIR
+238 PQYRNQAIQ
-247 FTGDDIKGDNAAMTV
+247 FTGDDIKGDNASMTV

-314 TLVAAIAGNILGYTW
+314 TLVAAIAGNVLGYTW

-348 TLWNGDAFV
+348 TLWNGEAFV
-357 KTTIIPMIILFLI
+357 KTTIVPMIILFLI
-370 TLAVLWEKL
+370 ILTVLWEKL

-441 SMFGPLLDN
+441 CMFAPLLDN

-456 GSMICE
+456 GSLICE
-462 RQYVLKLPVETAND
+462 RQYVLKMPVETENS

-487 TLEDSL
+487 TLEGRL
-493 QSEEITVYGVD
+493 KSEEITVYGVEE
-504 DDSRY
+504 DSRY

-514 QNEGIAVSNAY
+514 QEEGIAVSNAY
-525 AEKHKL
+525 AEKHQL
-531 HVGDN
+531 RVGDN
-536 IILEQ
+536 ITLKQ

-554 IVYYPAALAI
+554 ILYYPAALAI
-564 FMPREEFNET
+564 FMPRAEFNEI

-579 GYFNGY
+579 EYFNGY
-585 FSNETLDDID
+585 FSNEELEDID

-617 SMGNLMVIFQAF
+617 SMGNMMVIFQVF
-629 GVVMFMMII
+629 GVIMFMMII

-716 FVEMLILGVAAYAV
+716 FAEMLFLGIAAYAV

>member
-14 RDEIGKYL
+14 REEIGKYL
-22 VIFLFLLGMISA
+22 VIFLFLLGMIGA
-34 ASGFLVASGSMAAAY
+34 TSGFLVASGSMSAAY
-49 DESFEKYHIEDGNFE
+49 DESFEKYNIEDGNFE
-64 LAAEAEPELLDE
+64 LAAEAEPELLEE
-76 LEQEGEVTIYPN
+76 LEQKGEVRIYPN
-88 WYVEEETKEVESTLR
+88 WYIEEETTGVESTLR
-103 IFKDRTEVDLICLMK
+103 IFEDRTDVDLVCLMK
-118 GKMPEKE
+118 GRMPEKD

-142 GDRLTVGGK
+142 GDRLTVGGR

-182 VAVMTDEGMDDFGTD
+182 VAIMTEAGVDDFSTD
-197 KLHYSYSWLYETAP
+197 KLHYSYSWLYEKAS

-224 MKIFSG
+224 LKTFSG
-230 KAIVANFL
+230 KAVVTNFL

-247 FTGDDIKGDNAAMTV
+247 FTGDDIKGDNMAMTV

-268 VIISFIF
+268 VIISFVF

-314 TLVAAIAGNILGYTW
+314 TLVAAIIGNILGYTW

-348 TLWNGDAFV
+348 TIWNGEAFV
-357 KTTIIPMIILFLI
+357 KTTIIPLIILFLI

-393 RKKKKAFRLNTKIK
+393 RKKKKAFRLNTGIR

-441 SMFGPLLDN
+441 CMFGSLLDN
-450 FEKDIT
+450 FEKEIT
-456 GSMICE
+456 GNLICE
-462 RQYVLKLPVETAND
+462 RQYVLKMPVETENS
-476 QAEKYCAGSLK
+476 QAEEYCAGSLK

-493 QSEEITVYGVD
+493 KSEEITVYGVEE
-504 DDSRY
+504 DSRY
-509 LELEK
+509 LDLK
-514 QNEGIAVSNAY
+514 KLDEGIAVSNAY

-531 HVGDN
+531 HVGDS
-536 IILEQ
+536 ITLKE
-541 TYGEKEY
+541 TYGEREY
-548 SFQVSE
+548 RFQVSE
-554 IVYYPAALAI
+554 ILYYPAALAI
-564 FMPREEFNET
+564 FMPREEFNEI

-579 GYFNGY
+579 EYFNGY
-585 FSNETLDDID
+585 FSNETLEDID
-595 DRMIATVITK
+595 DRMVATVITK

-610 TSRQLRI
+610 TSRQLRL
-617 SMGNLMVIFQAF
+617 SMGNMMIIFQAF
-629 GVVMFMMII
+629 GLIMFMMII

-661 NNSEING
+661 NDYEING

-677 VLISIGVTIPLAN
+677 VLVSIVVTIPVAN
-690 YLMKTLCVVIFREY
+690 YLMKTLCVAIFREY
-704 SGYLAYHASYSV
+704 AGYLAYHVSYSV
-716 FVEMLILGVAAYAV
+716 FVEMLLLGIAAYAA
-730 VAWILMRKVKKV
+730 VAWVLMRKVKRI
-742 PLAEALKNS
+742 PLAEALKNN

>member
-34 ASGFLVASGSMAAAY
+34 TSGFLVASGSMSAAY
-49 DESFEKYHIEDGNFE
+49 DESFEKYNIEDGNFE
-64 LAAEAEPELLDE
+64 LAAEAEPELLEE
-76 LEQEGEVTIYPN
+76 LEQEGKVTIYPN
-88 WYVEEETKEVESTLR
+88 WYIEEETKEVESTLR
-103 IFKDRTEVDLICLMK
+103 IFKDRTDVDLICLMK

-197 KLHYSYSWLYETAP
+197 KLHYSYSWLYEKAP

-290 GTLRASGYSRGELLR
+290 GTLRASGYSRGELLG

-462 RQYVLKLPVETAND
+462 RQYVLKMPVETAND

-487 TLEDSL
+487 TLEDNL

-514 QNEGIAVSNAY
+514 QDEGIAVSNAY

-617 SMGNLMVIFQAF
+617 SMGNMMVIFQVF

>member
-22 VIFLFLLGMISA
+22 VIFLFLLGMIGA
-34 ASGFLVASGSMAAAY
+34 TSGFLVASGSMSAAY
-49 DESFEKYHIEDGNFE
+49 DESFEKYNIEDGNFE
-64 LAAEAEPELLDE
+64 LAAEAEPELLEE
-76 LEQEGEVTIYPN
+76 LEQEGKVKIYPN
-88 WYVEEETKEVESTLR
+88 WYIEEETKEVESTLR

-197 KLHYSYSWLYETAP
+197 KLHYSYSWLYEKAP

-450 FEKDIT
+450 FENDIT

-462 RQYVLKLPVETAND
+462 RQYVLKMPVETENS

-487 TLEDSL
+487 TLEGSL
-493 QSEEITVYGVD
+493 QSEEITVYGIEE
-504 DDSRY
+504 DSRY

-514 QNEGIAVSNAY
+514 QDEGIAVSNAY

-536 IILEQ
+536 ITLKQ
-541 TYGEKEY
+541 TYGEREY
-548 SFQVSE
+548 SFEVSE

-564 FMPREEFNET
+564 FMPRAEYNEI

-579 GYFNGY
+579 EYFNGY
-585 FSNETLDDID
+585 FSNETLEDID

-617 SMGNLMVIFQAF
+617 SMGNMMVIFQVF

>member
-34 ASGFLVASGSMAAAY
+34 TSGFLVASGSMSAAY
-49 DESFEKYHIEDGNFE
+49 DESFEKYNIEDGNFE
-64 LAAEAEPELLDE
+64 LAAEAEPELLEE
-76 LEQEGEVTIYPN
+76 LEQEGKVTIYPN
-88 WYVEEETKEVESTLR
+88 WYIEEETKEVESTLR
-103 IFKDRTEVDLICLMK
+103 IFKDRTDVDLICLMK
-118 GKMPEKE
+118 GKMPEKA

-137 NDLAV
+137 NNLAV

-182 VAVMTDEGMDDFGTD
+182 VAVMTEEGMDDFGTD
-197 KLHYSYSWLYETAP
+197 KLHYSYSWLYEKAP

-224 MKIFSG
+224 LKALSG
-230 KAIVANFL
+230 KAIVTNFL
-238 PQYRNQAIR
+238 PQYRNQAIH
-247 FTGDDIKGDNAAMTV
+247 FTGDDIKGDNASMTV

-348 TLWNGDAFV
+348 TFWNGEAFV

-370 TLAVLWEKL
+370 TLTVLWEKL

-415 IIFQNLPNYITIVI
+415 IIFQNLPNYITIVV

-462 RQYVLKLPVETAND
+462 RQYVLKMPVETAND

-536 IILEQ
+536 ITLKQ

-617 SMGNLMVIFQAF
+617 SMGNLMVIFQVF

-716 FVEMLILGVAAYAV
+716 FVEMLLLGVAAYAV

-742 PLAEALKNS
+742 PLAEALKNN

>member
-197 KLHYSYSWLYETAP
+197 KLHYSYSWLYEKAP

-290 GTLRASGYSRGELLR
+290 GTLRASGYSRGELLG

-462 RQYVLKLPVETAND
+462 RQYVLKMPVETAND

-487 TLEDSL
+487 TLEDNL

-514 QNEGIAVSNAY
+514 QDEGIAVSNAY

-617 SMGNLMVIFQAF
+617 SMGNMMVIFQVF

>member
-14 RDEIGKYL
+14 RDELGKYL
-22 VIFLFLLGMISA
+22 VLFLFLLGMISA
-34 ASGFLVASGSMAAAY
+34 TSGFLVASGSMSTAY
-49 DESFEKYHIEDGNFE
+49 DESFEKYNIEDGNFE

-76 LEQEGEVTIYPN
+76 LEQEGEVKIYPN
-88 WYVEEETKEVESTLR
+88 WYIEEATKEVESTLR
-103 IFKDRTEVDLICLMK
+103 IFRDRTEVDLVCLMK

-182 VAVMTDEGMDDFGTD
+182 VAIMTEKGIDDFGTD
-197 KLHYSYSWLYETAP
+197 KLHYSYSWLYEKAP

-224 MKIFSG
+224 LKLLSG
-230 KAIVANFL
+230 KAIVTNFL
-238 PQYRNQAIR
+238 PQYRNQAIQ
-247 FTGDDIKGDNAAMTV
+247 FTGDDIKGDNASMTV

-314 TLVAAIAGNILGYTW
+314 TLVAAIAGNVLGYTW

-348 TLWNGDAFV
+348 TLWNGEAFV
-357 KTTIIPMIILFLI
+357 KTTIVPMIILFLI
-370 TLAVLWEKL
+370 ILTVLWEKL

-441 SMFGPLLDN
+441 CMFAPLLDN

-456 GSMICE
+456 GSLICE
-462 RQYVLKLPVETAND
+462 RQYVLKMPVETENS

-487 TLEDSL
+487 TLEGSL
-493 QSEEITVYGVD
+493 QSEEITVYGVEE
-504 DDSRY
+504 DSRY

-514 QNEGIAVSNAY
+514 QDEGIAVSNAY

-536 IILEQ
+536 ITLKQ
-541 TYGEKEY
+541 TYGEREY
-548 SFQVSE
+548 SFEVSE

-564 FMPREEFNET
+564 FMPRAEYNEI

-585 FSNETLDDID
+585 FSNETLEDID

-716 FVEMLILGVAAYAV
+716 FAEMLLLGVAAYAV

>member
-64 LAAEAEPELLDE
+64 LAAEAEPELLEE

-103 IFKDRTEVDLICLMK
+103 IFKDRTEVDLVCLMK

-137 NDLAV
+137 NNLAV

-197 KLHYSYSWLYETAP
+197 KLHYSYSWLYEKAP

-415 IIFQNLPNYITIVI
+415 IIFQNLPNYITIVV

-450 FEKDIT
+450 FENDIT

-462 RQYVLKLPVETAND
+462 RQYVLKMPVETENS
-476 QAEKYCAGSLK
+476 QAEKYCAGSIK
-487 TLEDSL
+487 TLEGSL
-493 QSEEITVYGVD
+493 QSEEITVYGVEE
-504 DDSRY
+504 DSRY

-514 QNEGIAVSNAY
+514 QDEGIAVSNAY

>member
-14 RDEIGKYL
+14 RDELGKYL
-22 VIFLFLLGMISA
+22 VLFLFLLGMISA
-34 ASGFLVASGSMAAAY
+34 TSGFLVASGSMSTAY
-49 DESFEKYHIEDGNFE
+49 DESFEKYNIEDGNFE

-76 LEQEGEVTIYPN
+76 LEQEGEVKIYPN
-88 WYVEEETKEVESTLR
+88 WYIEEATKEVESTLR
-103 IFKDRTEVDLICLMK
+103 IFRDRTEVDLVCLMK

-182 VAVMTDEGMDDFGTD
+182 VAIMTEKGIDDFGTD
-197 KLHYSYSWLYETAP
+197 KLHYSYSWLYEKAP

-224 MKIFSG
+224 LKLLSG
-230 KAIVANFL
+230 KAIVTNFL
-238 PQYRNQAIR
+238 PQYRNQAIQ
-247 FTGDDIKGDNAAMTV
+247 FTGDDIKGDNASMTV

-314 TLVAAIAGNILGYTW
+314 TLVAAIAGNVLGYTW

-348 TLWNGDAFV
+348 TLWNGEAFV
-357 KTTIIPMIILFLI
+357 KTTIVPMIILFLI
-370 TLAVLWEKL
+370 ILTVLWEKL

-441 SMFGPLLDN
+441 CMFAPLLDN

-456 GSMICE
+456 GSLICE
-462 RQYVLKLPVETAND
+462 RQYVLKMPVETENS

-487 TLEDSL
+487 TLEGRL
-493 QSEEITVYGVD
+493 KSEEITVYGVEE
-504 DDSRY
+504 DSRY

-514 QNEGIAVSNAY
+514 QDEGIAVSNAY
-525 AEKHKL
+525 AEKYKL

-536 IILEQ
+536 ITLKQ

-554 IVYYPAALAI
+554 ILYYPAALAI

-716 FVEMLILGVAAYAV
+716 FAEMLFLGIAAYAV

>member
-64 LAAEAEPELLDE
+64 LAAEAEPELLEE

-103 IFKDRTEVDLICLMK
+103 IFKDRTDVDLVCLMK

-137 NDLAV
+137 NNLAV

-168 SNAQDMMFDAMKFG
+168 SNAQDMMFDAVKFG
-182 VAVMTDEGMDDFGTD
+182 VAIMTEEGMDDFGTD
-197 KLHYSYSWLYETAP
+197 KLHYSYSWLYEKAP

-230 KAIVANFL
+230 KAIVTNFL
-238 PQYRNQAIR
+238 PQYRNQAIH

-450 FEKDIT
+450 FENDIT

-462 RQYVLKLPVETAND
+462 RQYVLKMPVETENS

-487 TLEDSL
+487 TLEGSL
-493 QSEEITVYGVD
+493 QSEEITVYGVEE
-504 DDSRY
+504 DSRY

-514 QNEGIAVSNAY
+514 QDEGIAVSNAY

-536 IILEQ
+536 ITLKQ
-541 TYGEKEY
+541 TYGEREY
-548 SFQVSE
+548 SFEVSE

-564 FMPREEFNET
+564 FMPRAEYNEI

-585 FSNETLDDID
+585 FSNETLEDID

-716 FVEMLILGVAAYAV
+716 FAEMLLLGVAAYAV